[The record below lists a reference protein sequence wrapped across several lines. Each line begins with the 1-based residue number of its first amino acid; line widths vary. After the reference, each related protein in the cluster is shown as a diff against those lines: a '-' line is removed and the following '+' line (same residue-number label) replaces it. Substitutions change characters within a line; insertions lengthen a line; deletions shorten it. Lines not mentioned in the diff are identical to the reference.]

1 MTEFSNLIQVS
12 LAGSSQETF
21 QFLADAFTFEPT
33 PTEENGGIYWDCSK
47 TFVVDLPADSAL
59 RVFKIPRK
67 AIVTLKGVGRESMY
81 SISKAYQ
88 IGTDGVP
95 ARVQLAR
102 HLNKA
107 SLIVRCK
114 MLSDPLI

>member
-33 PTEENGGIYWDCSK
+33 PTEENGGTYWDCSK
-47 TFVVDLPADSAL
+47 TFVVDLPEDSAL

-67 AIVTLKGVGRESMY
+67 AIVTLKRVGRESMY
-81 SISKAYQ
+81 STSKAYQ
-88 IGTDGVP
+88 IGTGDVP

-114 MLSDPLI
+114 MLSDPLS